1 MRKLILAT
9 CIVVLTS
16 FCTKETEPPMAC
28 TITYD
33 WTYLASLGIPNYQ
46 GGCYA
51 MTNEQIRWL
60 QLNSYIPNTSTAPD
74 NKTCPTKSQFEAYI
88 GGFDLM
94 SSEEYVAL
102 SNSNLVPFGYWYPNL

>member
-1 MRKLILAT
+1 MKKLILAT
-9 CIVVLTS
+9 CIVVFTS
-16 FCTKETEPPMAC
+16 FCTKQDEAPLAC

-33 WTYLASLGIPNYQ
+33 WAWFSSIGMPGFQ
-46 GGCYA
+46 GGCYTI
-51 MTNEQIRWL
+51 TNEQIRWL

-94 SSEEYVAL
+94 SSDQYVAL
-102 SNSNLVPFGYWYPNL
+102 SSSNLVPIGYWYPNL

>member
-1 MRKLILAT
+1 MRNLFLAT
-9 CIVVLTS
+9 CIVLLTS
-16 FCTKETEPPMAC
+16 FCTKEVPMAAC

-33 WTYLASLGIPNYQ
+33 WTYLSSIGMPGFQ

-60 QLNSYIPNTSTAPD
+60 QLNSYIPNVSTAPN

-88 GGFDLM
+88 GGFDLQ
-94 SSEEYVAL
+94 SSEQYIAL
-102 SNSNLVPFGYWYPNL
+102 SNSNLVPLGYWYPNL